1 MSLYLEERGNFRPW
15 DGREKIRN
23 VTYQPNIGDLWSADE
38 LAAIGLYEPATPPIP
53 VGKVIDSKRVQRV
66 NGIVTYVY
74 TFTDGQTAP
83 PDPLQTRL
91 ADIEAQLARAGR
103 IEAALIRKAV
113 LTSDDISAAR
123 SS

>member
-1 MSLYLEERGNFRPW
+1 MSLYLEERSNFRPW
-15 DGREKIRN
+15 DGREKIRDI
-23 VTYQPNIGDLWSADE
+23 TYQPNIGDLWSAEE
-38 LAAIGLYEPATPPIP
+38 LAAIGLYEPATPQIP
-53 VGKVIDSKRVQRV
+53 VGKVIESKRVQRV

-74 TFTDGQTAP
+74 TFTDGQTGP

-113 LTSDDISAAR
+113 ITSDDISTAR
-123 SS
+123 SL

>member
-1 MSLYLEERGNFRPW
+1 MSLYLEERGSFRPW
-15 DGREKIRN
+15 DGREKIRDIS
-23 VTYQPNIGDLWSADE
+23 YQPNIGDLWPADE
-38 LAAIGLYEPATPPIP
+38 LAAIGLYKPVRPAVPG
-53 VGKVIDSKRVQRV
+53 GKVVALERVARV
-66 NGIVTYVY
+66 NGVVTVIY
-74 TFTDGQTAP
+74 TLADGQTVP

-113 LTSDDISAAR
+113 LTSDDISTAR